1 MGSPWQRRA
10 ETDGL
15 TPASQWKRDGLAPA
29 PQIGKGWDRPDIG
42 KRKGM
47 GSSRHHRA
55 ERDGIALA
63 PQSGERWSYQGTAHL
78 QDFNSQNIDCKI

>member
-15 TPASQWKRDGLAPA
+15 TPASQRKSYGIAPA
-29 PQIGKGWDRPDIG
+29 PQIGKGWDRPDTC

-47 GSSRHHRA
+47 ESPRHHRA

-78 QDFNSQNIDCKI
+78 QYFNSQNIDCKI